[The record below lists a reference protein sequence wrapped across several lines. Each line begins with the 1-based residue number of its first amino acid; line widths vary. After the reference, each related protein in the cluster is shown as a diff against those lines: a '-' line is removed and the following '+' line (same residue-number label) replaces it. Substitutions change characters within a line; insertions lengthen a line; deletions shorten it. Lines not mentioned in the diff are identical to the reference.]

1 MKIDV
6 GVQTMVLRTLLP
18 KKEYFSDLS
27 GQCTPTDD
35 FDF

>member
-27 GQCTPTDD
+27 ID
-35 FDF
+35 FI